1 MSDAKTV
8 GEAVRSAAADLNIA
22 SPDKAE
28 KVEKIERADAESVKH
43 VDDDDADFGAP
54 GWVKQWKK
62 PSRAA
67 LRKLASMEGAAD
79 LLPDVYKEI
88 ESRYDYTGKTQAEYD
103 KLKKR
108 FDPYDQ
114 VLSTYEQQAAMRGIA
129 PQIGLQQMM
138 AVQDGLYRN
147 PDQTIPWLLQQLKPN
162 DAKAVVNAMARHWGV
177 DLGQIAQAEPWIDPA
192 VKQLV
197 EPLQAQNRQ
206 MQSMMQNFYQ
216 QQYQQNAQAVAQSI
230 AAFKNA
236 QDENGNPKYPHYARL
251 ENSMAAIIRAEG
263 LQDLEKLY
271 EKAMWNDP
279 ELREELIQARAK
291 SAELKAAQVSLDKN
305 AQAEK
310 AVVAS
315 RNISGSAT
323 KAREIQPKDLRAA
336 IKRNAKKL
344 A

>member
-1 MSDAKTV
+1 VSDAKTV
-8 GEAVRSAAADLNIA
+8 GEAVRSAAADLNTA

-28 KVEKIERADAESVKH
+28 KVEKIEREAPESKA

-88 ESRYDYTGKTQAEYD
+88 ESRYDYSGKTQAELE
-103 KLKKR
+103 KLRKR
-108 FDPYDQ
+108 FDPYDS
-114 VLSTYEQQAAMRGIA
+114 VLSSYEQRAAMQGIS
-129 PQIGLQQMM
+129 PQVGLQQML

-162 DAKAVVNAMARHWGV
+162 DAKAIVNTMARHWGV
-177 DLGQIAQAEPWIDPA
+177 DLGQIAQAEPWVDPA

-197 EPLQAQNRQ
+197 EPLRAQNMQ
-206 MQSMMQNFYQ
+206 MQNMLQGFYQ
-216 QQYQQNAQAVAQSI
+216 QQYQQNAQAVANSI

-251 ENSMAAIIRAEG
+251 ENSMAALIRAG
-263 LQDLEKLY
+263 HAPDLEKLY
-271 EKAMWNDP
+271 EQALWGDP
-279 ELREELIQARAK
+279 ELREELIQAKAK
-291 SAELKAAQVSLDKN
+291 AAELRAAQASQDKN